1 MMMNY
6 TAKKKNKINSYKAV
20 RENIR
25 LNNHTKAVI
34 DLPKNFIMDDN
45 LLFQF
50 ADVNLMNQLN
60 SPKTSKKNKLVIK
73 WWEN

>member
-1 MMMNY
+1 MMNY

-34 DLPKNFIMDDN
+34 DLPKNFIIDDN

-50 ADVNLMNQLN
+50 TDVNLTNQLN
-60 SPKTSKKNKLVIK
+60 SHNASKKNKLVIK

>member
-1 MMMNY
+1 MNY

-25 LNNHTKAVI
+25 LNNHTKEVI
-34 DLPKNFIMDDN
+34 KLTKNFIMDDN

-50 ADVNLMNQLN
+50 ADVNLMKQLN

>member
-1 MMMNY
+1 MNY

-34 DLPKNFIMDDN
+34 DLPNNFIMDDN

-50 ADVNLMNQLN
+50 ADVNLMNQL
-60 SPKTSKKNKLVIK
+60 SSHKTSKKNKLVIK